1 MPSIFIWKA
10 TEPCSS
16 KKTIRYYS
24 GSNWTLEEN
33 DYSSKSYIYLE
44 QIVISES
51 DNSVITFNS
60 KDMHQDWVGTELLEV
75 TNVPYDMVKSDG
87 YGTLEKV
94 GDWMRFTLKRG
105 IEYNEANLKSE
116 FIEIKKWIN
125 NKNKLNQSKVIHQKQ
140 EHQKQEHQKQEYH
153 KQEYHKRTN
162 KYHNQLDHNKINL
175 DFQEFLIKYNV
186 SPHIIQPTLDTSI
199 TNISLNK
206 SINKVNN
213 RNNTNTGKIINNM
226 RKY

>member
-10 TEPCSS
+10 DEPNTS

-24 GSNWTLEEN
+24 GSNWVLEEN

-75 TNVPYDMVKSDG
+75 TNVPYEMVKSDA

-94 GDWMRFTLKRG
+94 GDWMRFTLKNE
-105 IEYNEANLKSE
+105 IEFKENNLKSE
-116 FIEIKKWIN
+116 FIEIKKWMN
-125 NKNKLNQSKVIHQKQ
+125 NKNKTHTPKVTVYKQ
-140 EHQKQEHQKQEYH
+140 EKQP
-153 KQEYHKRTN
+153 
-162 KYHNQLDHNKINL
+162 HNPLDHNKIKL
-175 DFQEFLIKYNV
+175 DFQEFLIKYNIPTQTIV
-186 SPHIIQPTLDTSI
+186 SVLDT
-199 TNISLNK
+199 TISKNSSNK
-206 SINKVNN
+206 PNN
-213 RNNTNTGKIINNM
+213 RVYNKNNTNTSKFNNNK

>member
-10 TEPCSS
+10 DAPNTS

-24 GSNWTLEEN
+24 GSNWVLEEN

-75 TNVPYDMVKSDG
+75 TNVPYEMVKSDA

-94 GDWMRFTLKRG
+94 GDWMRFTLKNE
-105 IEYNEANLKSE
+105 IEFKENNLKSE
-116 FIEIKKWIN
+116 LLKIKKWMN
-125 NKNKLNQSKVIHQKQ
+125 NKTQPTKKQ
-140 EHQKQEHQKQEYH
+140 EKQH
-153 KQEYHKRTN
+153 
-162 KYHNQLDHNKINL
+162 HNQLDHNKIKL

-186 SPHIIQPTLDTSI
+186 PSPTIVSALDT
-199 TNISLNK
+199 TMMNISSNK
-206 SINKVNN
+206 PNN
-213 RNNTNTGKIINNM
+213 RVYNKNNTNTSKFNNNK